1 MREVKPTQ
9 KPVPSSDIK
18 DLFFNSGLLDIW
30 ATSLEPK
37 YIDRFGNCHLTAAG
51 MEWLFKELVEKFK
64 VDMNI
69 AIVAAGYITID
80 SFQQG
85 AQLPNN
91 EITLRNHVL
100 RDEYTGEYY
109 RWDGDLPKQV
119 PAGST
124 PQSTGG
130 IGKGAWVSVG
140 DASLRGD
147 LQSSDGARFIGGSIW
162 VTEDIDSIIARTPFP
177 STSIRII
184 SRGNALFKVKS
195 GTSKY
200 PLVNPQINT
209 NTYIELQS
217 ENGEIT
223 TTGAGATDYD
233 DTFILDQ
240 AMKYGKEI
248 NATVKID
255 CKMTMRTPLDD
266 HTYIRLPTDFTIY
279 NANPRVNR
287 ISLRPQSGSVRDA
300 ALCLESFK
308 GLQGAEPDMCSGTV
322 CTDIYLTMDST
333 DGGEIKVGHCLIGG
347 LFRTVFTRPYAS
359 GFTLHNILLCRAWY
373 SSYSGLFGRAGKG
386 SGVTIG
392 KHPDVN
398 QSWDC
403 AVNGIYIDEVWGH
416 TNGQAGTW
424 SEGSNEDIGYG
435 VGFYGEMF
443 SLHIGKV
450 LGEQNK
456 GAGFQNKMKYGDLKV
471 DGIYV
476 EANTG
481 IDYYCAVTDSAG
493 ISWQTPN
500 VFLSQG
506 GKVKVKPDGN
516 TFASLIGFPFVIN
529 SNSTFDFDGVSGSRV
544 RLSKETE
551 YTVRNILAPK
561 LSVNYEIM
569 ASIESSL
576 NTYSVRCAGP
586 NPVNSLEF
594 ANNCELVFIPY
605 MTTSSTDSYIV
616 QITRNGENIGTTIG
630 KNGPF
635 KSYEPV
641 VLASWSGLHN
651 SMYSFRVMKD
661 YGETCSGMFV
671 IRARRL

>member
-1 MREVKPTQ
+1 MRQNVKPTQ
-9 KPVPSSDIK
+9 EPVPSSNIK

-30 ATSLEPK
+30 ATSLERK

-51 MEWLFKELVEKFK
+51 MEWIFNELVTKFK
-64 VDMNI
+64 I
-69 AIVAAGYITID
+69 ESEQALLAAGYAPAGT
-80 SFQQG
+80 FQEG
-85 AQLPNN
+85 AEIVSRNGTVLWKLP
-91 EITLRNHVL
+91 
-100 RDEYTGEYY
+100 DGDGDYY

-130 IGKGAWVSVG
+130 IGKGTWVSVG

-147 LQSSDGARFIGGSIW
+147 LQSTDGARFIGGSIW
-162 VTEDIDSIIARTPFP
+162 VTEDIDSVIARTPFP

-200 PLVNPQINT
+200 PLINPQINT

-255 CKMTMRTPLDD
+255 CKMTMRTPLDE

-308 GLQGAEPDMCSGTV
+308 GLQGTEPDMCSGTV
-322 CTDIYLTMDST
+322 CTDVYITMDGS

-347 LFRTVFTRPYAS
+347 MFRTVFTRPYAS

-392 KHPDVN
+392 KHPDIN
-398 QSWDC
+398 QSWDG

-424 SEGSNEDIGYG
+424 VEDTNEDIGYG
-435 VGFYGEMF
+435 VGIYGEMF
-443 SLHIGKV
+443 SVHIGKV
-450 LGEQNK
+450 IGELNK
-456 GAGFQNKMKYGDLKV
+456 GSGFQNKMKYGSLKV
-471 DGIYV
+471 DSMYL

-481 IDYYCAVTDSAG
+481 LDYYCAVTNSAG
-493 ISWQTPN
+493 ISWQTPD
-500 VFLSQG
+500 VFLSQR
-506 GKVKVKPDGN
+506 GKVKVKPDSN
-516 TFASLIGFPFVIN
+516 TSASLIGFPFSIDS
-529 SNSTFDFDGVSGSRV
+529 SNSFDFTGVSGSRV
-544 RLSKETE
+544 RLSKESAYAAKTAIAK
-551 YTVRNILAPK
+551 T
-561 LSVNYEIM
+561 LSENFSTMSSV
-569 ASIESSL
+569 ESSL
-576 NTYSVRCAGP
+576 NTFSVQCRGL
-586 NPVNSLEF
+586 NPVQSLEF

-605 MTTSSTDSYIV
+605 VTTTSSGSYV
-616 QITRNGENIGTTIG
+616 FQITRNGVDQGTSIS
-630 KNGPF
+630 KSGPF
-635 KSYEPV
+635 KAYESV
-641 VLASWSGLHN
+641 VLTSWSGSYNAL
-651 SMYSFRVMKD
+651 YSFKVIQE
-661 YGETCSGMFV
+661 YNQQCAGMFV
-671 IRARRL
+671 LRARHL